1 MKLLTFLGLG
11 KYYQETTYCWQGK
24 EWKTRYAP
32 IASCHFLNPEEAVI
46 FLTKEARETVYDD
59 FVKSL
64 PNNIRVIPVGV
75 PLGRTEDELWEIFEQ
90 VRSSVADDDQIAFDI
105 THGLRSSQWL
115 SLLAAVFLKSG
126 FGLKLAAVLYGAFE
140 AKTDDNKTPMFDLT
154 PMLTLLE
161 WAVAADRFNRTGDA
175 RYLAKLL
182 NAYRK
187 ELATRPGATQDEKSQ
202 LSPLNGLEAVLTGLS
217 QSLQMIRPSEAM
229 QLAKE
234 LIQKVESAGEAL
246 KMGNAAKPFQALLNS
261 VLQTY
266 QPLAHPSPN
275 QFDHVQKVKEV
286 LAAERLLIRWYF
298 DREWW
303 VQAVSL
309 AREWLISWLMAQTGN
324 TSIRVQS
331 TREIY
336 EKLLGAESNAFINA
350 KNSKKDYQI
359 IFLDS
364 VPQIEQVLGFWPNL
378 TSVRNDILHAG
389 QREQAGK
396 ADALIGQMKELIEK
410 LESLPL

>member
-187 ELATRPGATQDEKSQ
+187 ELATRSH
-202 LSPLNGLEAVLTGLS
+202 S
-217 QSLQMIRPSEAM
+217 R
-229 QLAKE
+229 
-234 LIQKVESAGEAL
+234 
-246 KMGNAAKPFQALLNS
+246 
-261 VLQTY
+261 
-266 QPLAHPSPN
+266 
-275 QFDHVQKVKEV
+275 
-286 LAAERLLIRWYF
+286 
-298 DREWW
+298 
-303 VQAVSL
+303 
-309 AREWLISWLMAQTGN
+309 
-324 TSIRVQS
+324 
-331 TREIY
+331 
-336 EKLLGAESNAFINA
+336 
-350 KNSKKDYQI
+350 
-359 IFLDS
+359 
-364 VPQIEQVLGFWPNL
+364 
-378 TSVRNDILHAG
+378 
-389 QREQAGK
+389 
-396 ADALIGQMKELIEK
+396 
-410 LESLPL
+410 